1 MRTTRATGESSA
13 LNVLEGFDSKVIAAV
28 SSPHR
33 LVSHMR
39 LGDIAPLYATSAG
52 KALLATFAEDRLARF
67 FAEVPLTPITP
78 RTITAE
84 TVLRKQL
91 DAIRRGAV
99 AEVIE
104 EFTPGVAGMAVAIA
118 SRGGVALGAI
128 NLAIPAVRFDAAMR
142 RRATTALTAGAASL
156 TRRLSEA
163 DPTD

>member
-1 MRTTRATGESSA
+1 MNS
-13 LNVLEGFDSKVIAAV
+13 
-28 SSPHR
+28 
-33 LVSHMR
+33 
-39 LGDIAPLYATSAG
+39 
-52 KALLATFAEDRLARF
+52 
-67 FAEVPLTPITP
+67 AEVPLTPITP

-128 NLAIPAVRFDAAMR
+128 NLAIPAVRFFQ
-142 RRATTALTAGAASL
+142 
-156 TRRLSEA
+156 RLQHPNTMFGMLRHPGR
-163 DPTD
+163 DGRP